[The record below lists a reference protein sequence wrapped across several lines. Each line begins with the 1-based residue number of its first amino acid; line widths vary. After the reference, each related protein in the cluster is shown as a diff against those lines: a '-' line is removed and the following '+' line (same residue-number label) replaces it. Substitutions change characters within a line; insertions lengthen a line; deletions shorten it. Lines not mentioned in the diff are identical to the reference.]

1 MSEPGEPQAVRI
13 AGLPS
18 GSPAVPAVAYED
30 LPEPLRSELAPRVR
44 RLGYLGAFFSVLG
57 HQPEA
62 LRDFHR
68 FTEDL
73 KTAVPDNLTEIVA
86 LTVATLLDNEYER
99 VQHVR
104 LATVQGHDAAWIAE
118 ASAADGSVALS
129 PEESAV
135 RDLARHLVDRRGRD
149 ARTRLD
155 VVVELV
161 GPRVA
166 VGVVLLV
173 ARYVAHAHVAN
184 AFELVSPVDA
194 PAVSRPDGT

>member
-1 MSEPGEPQAVRI
+1 MSDAGEPLAVRI

-18 GSPAVPAVAYED
+18 GTPAVPAVAYED

-73 KTAVPDNLTEIVA
+73 KAAVPANLAEIVA
-86 LTVATLLDNEYER
+86 LTVATLLENEYER

-104 LATVQGHDAAWIAE
+104 LATVQGHGPVWIAE
-118 ASAADGSVALS
+118 ASAGAGSVELS
-129 PEESAV
+129 PEELAV
-135 RDLARHLVDRRGRD
+135 RDLARHLVDRRGQD
-149 ARTRLD
+149 ARIRLD
-155 VVVELV
+155 AVVERL
-161 GPRVA
+161 GPRLA

-184 AFELVSPVDA
+184 AFELVSPVESP
-194 PAVSRPDGT
+194 PAS